1 MTQSSSVVEIL
12 KSLREETVT
21 NSAFGSLPLT
31 EHVEVRFF
39 HSGSEIFKAVTN
51 EEYHNL

>member
-21 NSAFGSLPLT
+21 NSAFGPLPLT

-39 HSGSEIFKAVTN
+39 HSGSEAL
-51 EEYHNL
+51 ESGAP